1 MTFLRQLPLRGY
13 RLGVLALI
21 AWLVHW
27 QIGWLESRRP
37 SPFSLETARRHFPGA
52 TAIRLT
58 DPVRGLNTVF
68 NAAREPLGALLA
80 TSPETDDIV
89 GYSGPNNLLVALNPD
104 GAVKTVELLRS
115 GDTPEHVEKVLRD
128 PDFLHSFIGWRP
140 SEDAPPKVEGVAGA
154 TLTSFAMAE
163 SLQRRLAG
171 AASSLR
177 FPEPVTVAEVA
188 ALITN
193 TVRLEAD
200 GRRLRA
206 LDLQGHPIG
215 YAVRTSP
222 EADNVAGYRG
232 PTELLVALSPDG
244 RTVTALKI
252 RRSYDTAS
260 YIDRILEDESY
271 LNSFV
276 GRTVDALATLD
287 FRAEKIE
294 GVSGATETSFAI
306 AEGLKRRFQN
316 IDNSSPKTAAAAM
329 RRRDWAL
336 MGVIAG
342 GLIMAFTSLRGHRWM
357 RLTWQAVL
365 IGYVGLASGD
375 LLSLALFGSWATHG
389 ITLQAAPGLVFLAA
403 AAFFVPWASRRQL
416 YCHQLCPHGAAQQ
429 WMGALGHRLL
439 KLRRAGGAAAK
450 APAAQWIRWLERLPV
465 LLLAVAL
472 VALVL
477 GIPLRLSALEP
488 FDAWVWKAAGW
499 MSIAIA
505 LAGLGAA
512 FFVPQAYCRF
522 GCPTGALLRF
532 VRSSGSADRWGSR
545 DWAALGFLGLA
556 LAGIGATR
564 QREDRIPTA
573 EPVAFHGPTMG
584 TTWTVKL
591 RGTVPDHAA
600 LKRVI
605 ADTFEAAEKLTSH
618 WRTNT
623 PVALFNRSTSTN
635 AAAVAPEL
643 IQLIRW
649 SEEISRQS
657 DGAFD
662 ITVGPLVRLWG
673 FGPAP
678 RRTQPPAEAEINAI
692 ADRIGWRKIQ
702 TDAAGLRKLHPQTE
716 LDLSAIVPGWAVDR
730 VAAALRERGF
740 RDFLIE
746 SGGELRASGSW
757 PIAIEHPRRPHL
769 LRDQSIGTSGSYRQT
784 WRSGDRDYSHL
795 LDPRTHRPITHS
807 TVSVSVLHADCAQA
821 DAWAAALNVLGV
833 EKGLPLAEKMGLA
846 AQFVVSE
853 SGKRSRVVQSSAWP
867 LR

>member
-1 MTFLRQLPLRGY
+1 M
-13 RLGVLALI
+13 LALI

-68 NAAREPLGALLA
+68 NAAREQLGTLLA

-104 GAVKTVELLRS
+104 GAVKAVELLRS

-188 ALITN
+188 VLITN
-193 TVRLEAD
+193 TVRIEAD

-206 LDLQGHPIG
+206 LDLQGRPIG

-316 IDNSSPKTAAAAM
+316 NDTTSAKPAAAEM

-342 GLIMAFTSLRGHRWM
+342 SLIMAFTSLRGHRWM
-357 RLTWQAVL
+357 RLTWQTVL

-450 APAAQWIRWLERLPV
+450 APAAQWTRWLERLPV

-472 VALVL
+472 VALVF
-477 GIPLRLSALEP
+477 GVPLRLSALEP
-488 FDAWVWKAAGW
+488 FDAWVWRAAGW
-499 MSIAIA
+499 TSIAIA

-623 PVALFNRSTSTN
+623 PVALFNWSTSTN
-635 AAAVAPEL
+635 AVAVTPEL

-662 ITVGPLVRLWG
+662 ITVGPLVRVWG

-678 RRTQPPAEAEINAI
+678 HRTQPPSEAEINAI

-702 TDAAGLRKLHPQTE
+702 TEAAGLRKLHPQTE
-716 LDLSAIVPGWAVDR
+716 LDLSAIVPGWAIDR

-795 LDPRTHRPITHS
+795 LDPRTLRPITHS

-833 EKGLPLAEKMGLA
+833 EKGLPLVEKLGLA

-867 LR
+867 VR